1 VHPAEKSGI
10 SDDVRLEL
18 AEGIRQMLNRSMRAL
33 LHSSLAFAVVML
45 QGVWSLAGGLDA
57 MAHDDSAQA
66 EPTVTVH
73 PKEIN
78 DVLYNPGMG
87 LADFHF
93 GFEHPPST
101 DQYPR
106 QTVAYFRW
114 SWSDLEPEEGLY
126 AFDFVDRIISQ
137 AKAKGETLA
146 FRIMTEYKAGSPAW
160 LLHKGVGS
168 VTVGGGV
175 FPDYNNPTFLM
186 YHEKLIKAFGK
197 RYAGSPD
204 IDHVDIGSVGCWGE
218 WNMACCQGVEAQCKQ
233 YFPVEENQIKI
244 TEWYLQYFSG
254 TPLVMLHGGQLTYAV
269 SRGAGWRGDCFGDYG
284 FFSPTW
290 NHMDHAYT
298 RVLQDPVIENAWKN
312 APVQFEV
319 CGVMQDWYEKGFD
332 IDLIL
337 KNGLEWHVSVLNA
350 KSSPIPTEWRPRVDE
365 FLTKIGYRFVLR
377 QMTHATEAKPD
388 RKLSLRSRWENVGVA
403 PIYHDWPLAYRLRS
417 AEDHVVARWASAV
430 HLRQWLPGVQH
441 EVEDS
446 VTLPEDVPE
455 GSYVLDVAIL
465 DQGGHVPFVDL
476 AISGKRQDRWYPI
489 STVIF
494 RR

>member
-1 VHPAEKSGI
+1 MV
-10 SDDVRLEL
+10 
-18 AEGIRQMLNRSMRAL
+18 NCSMRASCF
-33 LHSSLAFAVVML
+33 SSLAFAMILL
-45 QGVWSLAGGLDA
+45 QSITSLADNRDA
-57 MAHDDSAQA
+57 MAHIDEAQA
-66 EPTVTVH
+66 EPMVTVH
-73 PKEIN
+73 AKEIK

-101 DQYPR
+101 DQHPR

-114 SWSDLEPEEGLY
+114 SWSDLEPEEGRY
-126 AFDFVDRIISQ
+126 AFEFVDRIISQ

-146 FRIMTEYKAGSPAW
+146 FRIMTEYKTGSPAW

-168 VTVGGGV
+168 VPVGGGA
-175 FPDYNNPTFLM
+175 FPDYNNPTFLLH
-186 YHEKLIKAFGK
+186 HEKLIKAFGK

-218 WNMACCQGVEAQCKQ
+218 WNTACCQGVEAQCKQ
-233 YFPVEENQIKI
+233 YFPAEDNRIKI
-244 TEWYLQYFSG
+244 TEWYLKYFSG
-254 TPLVMLHGGQLTYAV
+254 TPLVMLKGGPLKYAV

-284 FFSPTW
+284 YFSSTW
-290 NHMDHAYT
+290 NHMEHVYT
-298 RVLQDPVIENAWKN
+298 PALQDPTIEHAWKI

-337 KNGLEWHVSVLNA
+337 KKGLEWHVSVLNA
-350 KSSPIPTEWRPRVDE
+350 KSSPIPVEWRPRIDE
-365 FLTKIGYRFVLR
+365 FLTKMGYRFVLR
-377 QMTHATEAKPD
+377 QITHAAEARPG
-388 RKLSLRSRWENVGVA
+388 RTLPLRSRWDNIGVA

-417 AEDHVVARWASAV
+417 AEDQVVARWTSAAQ
-430 HLRQWLPGVQH
+430 LRRWLPGAQH
-441 EVEDS
+441 EVEDV
-446 VTLPEDVPE
+446 VTLPENVPD

-465 DQGGHVPFVDL
+465 DQGGHAPFVDL
-476 AISGKRQDRWYPI
+476 AIEGKRQDRWYPI
-489 STVIF
+489 STVVI